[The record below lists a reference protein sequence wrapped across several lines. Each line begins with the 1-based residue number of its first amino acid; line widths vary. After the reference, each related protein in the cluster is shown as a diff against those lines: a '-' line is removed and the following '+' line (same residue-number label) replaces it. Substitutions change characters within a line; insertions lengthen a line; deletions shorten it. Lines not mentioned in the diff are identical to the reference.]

1 MSPSNY
7 LQNGSGCGGNG
18 RNWIEHPVSKL
29 DTLAGVAIK
38 YGVEVADIKR
48 MNGLATD
55 LQMFALKTLR
65 IPLPGRHPPSHSPPN
80 GSANSGRY
88 SPEKRRP
95 HSGQSST
102 QEPFQSLRLKAPR
115 QRTASAMAS
124 LQAYY
129 GLESSNPKG
138 RNEETEL
145 AVYRSASGDEL
156 RDDWLPKASPISE
169 MPSNQNHRSRNFE
182 YDLLNGDG
190 RATQYYAE
198 IEDGGGDKSDEKS
211 VRRRQKAEVDNGA
224 DTPDRLLKQ
233 ETSGGSSAFS
243 SAGKSLATRPKSAS
257 RAVLFPE
264 TESGWLDSI
273 PMGLGESIIT
283 DVLSGVR
290 KSLSASSLKDQEK
303 SNSGTV
309 WPTGRWTLKPDLQ
322 ALSSAAIAS
331 PIFNGL
337 PIPISGRR
345 NKAARD

>member
-7 LQNGSGCGGNG
+7 LQNGSGGGSNG
-18 RNWIEHPVSKL
+18 RNWIEHTVSKL

-55 LQMFALKTLR
+55 LQMFALKTLQ

-80 GSANSGRY
+80 GPANSGD
-88 SPEKRRP
+88 SNPGKRCP

-102 QEPFQSLRLKAPR
+102 QEPFQSFRLKVPR
-115 QRTASAMAS
+115 QKTSSAMAS

-129 GLESSNPKG
+129 GIKSSNPRG

-145 AVYRSASGDEL
+145 TVYRSANGDGL

-169 MPSNQNHRSRNFE
+169 MPSNQNHESRNFE
-182 YDLLNGDG
+182 YDLLTGDG
-190 RATQYYAE
+190 GASQYHAE
-198 IEDGGGDKSDEKS
+198 IEDGGSDKSDEKP

-224 DTPDRLLKQ
+224 VTPDRPLKQ
-233 ETSGGSSAFS
+233 ESSGGKA
-243 SAGKSLATRPKSAS
+243 LATRPKSAS

-273 PMGLGESIIT
+273 QMGLGESIIT

-290 KSLSASSLKDQEK
+290 KSLSASSLKDHEK
-303 SNSGTV
+303 NDTATV
-309 WPTGRWTLKPDLQ
+309 WPTGKWNLKTDLQ
-322 ALSSAAIAS
+322 ALSNAAIAS

-337 PIPISGRR
+337 PIPTGRR